1 MFSLGKRV
9 VFVLAIL
16 TLTACKQ
23 QFTIE
28 APTNNFI
35 NNDQPDIFRIAY
47 PEGKPTGLSMQ
58 LNTANVTSLF
68 TQGETEA
75 TASGDSLAEHIYP
88 GRNVFRVSAG
98 SKSEQVYFY
107 YDVEGPAIHI
117 LEASHTSGTV
127 RGYLA
132 DRGGVVSLR
141 IDGSPVTLDENN
153 YFDTSFTSMPVN
165 TFTAVDGFGNQSQTD
180 FARNDQE
187 FHPAMSARLNSGG
200 ISFLGDALAA
210 ALGAIDFDE
219 LLDSIN
225 PLVGLNFVGFFTVEV
240 NLRDF
245 AFDEPDI
252 DLAVLD
258 DERLATDVEIPNF
271 SIGMEMGGR
280 TLFLIPWN
288 VGGTITIDKVL
299 MDTNLLLDIVN
310 KDLDV
315 DLSGTALRFQG
326 FHLDLDY
333 IPNILGFED
342 LLSTIVEAIAN
353 ALSPI
358 IINVV
363 EGVLVPVVSEF
374 IGEIPIQLD
383 ITTAENE
390 TLRVKALPDYL
401 DTFDNGLTIDLGA
414 TITAPFPSA
423 DARPTLGHI
432 YSEGGTPTIGNTT
445 PDGEPFDIGASISAN
460 LINQALLAAH
470 ESGITT
476 MQIRPENTPGT
487 DPEGVSVIEN
497 DGDQIQTS
505 DRIGMR
511 LVPAS
516 PPFIK
521 LLDREG
527 TWGVLGWYDVK
538 LAFDLKRV
546 GWDDYQTLFVTTFNL
561 EVPFELGATDDGF
574 LQIGIEQLPT
584 IEIIKSDEQ
593 GSLVLSPFF
602 INGILDHFM
611 PVVLPKIA
619 AELKSVPLPRIAGHS
634 IHPRAF
640 WVSGEGKNNLS
651 LAGDLVKLSTTANA
665 PAPDTILRFSGATTR
680 SVAPAAVSAQST
692 ELSVVNGEVTIGV
705 SGSNPSSEPLEYRY
719 RVDNGAWSVWKP
731 RSRIQLQRLLGG
743 EHVVEVCARTVL
755 LKQDIDCPTVSFTT
769 AVQ

>member
-1 MFSLGKRV
+1 MSILGKRI
-9 VFVLAIL
+9 VFLFAIL

-28 APTNNFI
+28 APTSNYI
-35 NNDQPDIFRIAY
+35 NNDQPELFRIAY
-47 PEGKPTGLSMQ
+47 PEGKPSGLSMQ

-68 TQGETEA
+68 TIGDAEA
-75 TASGDSLAEHIYP
+75 TATGDALSDHIFP

-107 YDVEGPAIHI
+107 YDIEGPTVHI
-117 LEASHTSGTV
+117 LEASHTSGNV
-127 RGYLA
+127 RGYLK
-132 DRGGVVSLR
+132 DRGGVVSLS
-141 IDGSPVTLDENN
+141 IDGSPVPLDDDNG
-153 YFDTSFTSMPVN
+153 FDTSFTSMPVN
-165 TFTAVDGFGNQSQTD
+165 VFTTVDGFGNQSDTE

-187 FHPAMSARLNSGG
+187 FHPGMSARLNSGG
-200 ISFLGDALAA
+200 ISFLGDALAV

-219 LLDSIN
+219 LLDTIN

-245 AFDEPDI
+245 AYDEPDI

-258 DERLATDVEIPNF
+258 DERLETHVEIPNF
-271 SIGMEMGGR
+271 SIGMQMGGE
-280 TLFLIPWN
+280 TLFFIPWS
-288 VGGTITIDKVL
+288 VGGTITIDRVI
-299 MDTNLLLDIVN
+299 MDTNLLLDILN

-315 DLSGTALRFQG
+315 DLSGTDLELQG

-342 LLSTIVEAIAN
+342 LLSKIVAAIAK
-353 ALSPI
+353 ALTPI
-358 IINVV
+358 IINVT

-383 ITTAENE
+383 ITTADDE
-390 TLRVKALPDYL
+390 TLRVRALPDFL

-414 TITAPFPSA
+414 TITAPYPS
-423 DARPTLGHI
+423 DEARPALGHI
-432 YSEGGTPTIGNTT
+432 YSEGGTPRIGNTT
-445 PDGEPFDIGASISAN
+445 PDGDPFDIGASISAN

-487 DPEGVSVIEN
+487 DPEGVSVIEDSDPIEN
-497 DGDQIQTS
+497 T

-511 LVPAS
+511 LEPAS

-538 LAFDLKRV
+538 LAFDLRRA
-546 GWDDYQTLFVTTFNL
+546 GWSDYQTLFVTTFNL

-584 IEIIKSDEQ
+584 IEIIKSDEK

-602 INGILDHFM
+602 INGILNHFM

-619 AELKSVPLPRIAGHS
+619 AELKSIPLPRIAGHS
-634 IHPRAF
+634 IHPEAF

-651 LAGDLVKLSTTANA
+651 LAGSLVKLSTTQNA
-665 PAPDTILRFSGATTR
+665 PAPKTILRFSGAST
-680 SVAPAAVSAQST
+680 VAAAADAGTQGT
-692 ELSVVNGEVTIGV
+692 ELTVVNGTVTIGV
-705 SGSNPSSEPLEYRY
+705 SGNNPTREPLEYRY
-719 RVDNGAWSVWKP
+719 RVDNGAWSVWKQ
-731 RSRIQLQRLLGG
+731 RRNIELKRLLGG
-743 EHVVEVCARTVL
+743 EHVVEVCARTVV
-755 LKQDIDCPTVSFTT
+755 LKQDVDCPTVSFTT
-769 AVQ
+769 TVQ

>member
-9 VFVLAIL
+9 VFFLAIL
-16 TLTACKQ
+16 SLTACKQ

-28 APTNNFI
+28 SPTSNYI
-35 NNDQPDIFRIAY
+35 NNDQPDVFRVAY
-47 PEGKPTGLSMQ
+47 PEGQPTGLSMQ

-68 TQGETEA
+68 TLGEAEA
-75 TASGDSLAEHIYP
+75 TATGDSLAEHIFP

-107 YDVEGPAIHI
+107 YDIEGPRIHI
-117 LEASHTSGTV
+117 LEASHTGGTV

-132 DRGGVVSLR
+132 DRGGVESLS
-141 IDGSPVTLDENN
+141 IDGSPVTLDEDN
-153 YFDTSFTSMPVN
+153 YFDTFFTSMPVN
-165 TFTAVDGFGNQSQTD
+165 TFTAVDGFGNQSQTE

-200 ISFLGDALAA
+200 ISFLGDALAT
-210 ALGAIDFDE
+210 ALGDIDFDSF
-219 LLDSIN
+219 LDSIN
-225 PLVGLNFVGFFTVEV
+225 PLLGLNFVGFFTVEV

-245 AFDEPDI
+245 SFDQPTI
-252 DLAVLD
+252 DLDVRD
-258 DERLATDVEIPNF
+258 DERLDTHVDIPNF

-280 TLFLIPWN
+280 TLFLIPWS
-288 VGGTITIDKVL
+288 VGGTITMDRLVL
-299 MDTNLLLDIVN
+299 DTNVLLDIVN

-315 DLSGTALRFQG
+315 DLSGTAVDFVG

-342 LLSTIVEAIAN
+342 LLSTIIGAIAE
-353 ALSPI
+353 ALAPI
-358 IINVV
+358 FIDIL
-363 EGVLVPVVSEF
+363 EGVILPVVSDF
-374 IGEIPIQLD
+374 IGEIPIELD
-383 ITTAENE
+383 ITTAEDE
-390 TLRVKALPDYL
+390 TLRVKALPEYL

-432 YSEGGTPTIGNTT
+432 YSAGSTPTIGNTT
-445 PDGEPFDIGASISAN
+445 PDGQPFDIGASISTN

-476 MQIRPENTPGT
+476 MEIRPENTPGT

-611 PVVLPKIA
+611 PVILPKVA
-619 AELKSVPLPRIAGHS
+619 AELKSIPLPRIAGHS
-634 IHPRAF
+634 IYPRDF
-640 WVSGEGKNNLS
+640 WVSGEGGNNLS

-665 PAPDTILRFSGATTR
+665 PAPDTILRFSGATTM
-680 SVAPAAVSAQST
+680 SAAPAAVSAQST
-692 ELSVVNGEVTIGV
+692 DLTVTNGTVTIGV
-705 SGSNPSSEPLEYRY
+705 SGDNPTNEPLEYRF

-731 RSRIQLQRLLGG
+731 RTSIQLQRLLGG
-743 EHVVEVCARTVL
+743 DHVVEVCARTVV
-755 LKQDIDCPTVSFTT
+755 LKQDVDCPTVSFTT

>member
-1 MFSLGKRV
+1 MFSLGKRI
-9 VFVLAIL
+9 VFVMAIL

-28 APTNNFI
+28 APADDYI
-35 NNDQPDIFRIAY
+35 NNDQPDIFRVAY
-47 PEGKPTGLSMQ
+47 PEGQPTGLTMT
-58 LNTANVTSLF
+58 LNTTNVTSLF
-68 TQGETEA
+68 TVSDTEA
-75 TASGDSLAEHIYP
+75 TASGDTLAEHIFP

-107 YDVEGPAIHI
+107 YDIEGPTIHI
-117 LEASHTSGTV
+117 LEASHSSGTV

-132 DRGGVVSLR
+132 DRGGVVSLS
-141 IDGSPVTLDENN
+141 IDGVPVTLDADNQ
-153 YFDTSFTSMPVN
+153 FDTSFTSMPVN
-165 TFTAVDGFGNQSQTD
+165 LFNAVDGFGNQSTTE

-187 FHPAMSARLNSGG
+187 FHPAISARLNSGG
-200 ISFLGDALAA
+200 ISFLGDALGEV
-210 ALGAIDFDE
+210 LGDIDFAAF
-219 LLDSIN
+219 LDSIN
-225 PLVGLNFVGFFTVEV
+225 PLLGLNFVGFFTVEV

-245 AFDEPDI
+245 AFDQPAI
-252 DLAVLD
+252 DLDVLD
-258 DERLATDVEIPNF
+258 NERLDTHVEIPNF
-271 SIGMEMGGR
+271 SIGLEMGGK
-280 TLFLIPWN
+280 TLFLIPWS
-288 VGGTITIDKVL
+288 VGGTVTMDNLVL
-299 MDTNLLLDIVN
+299 DTNILLDIVN

-315 DLSGTALRFQG
+315 DLSGTRIDFQG

-342 LLSTIVEAIAN
+342 LLSTIVGGITEALAPIFIGILEN
-353 ALSPI
+353 AIL
-358 IINVV
+358 
-363 EGVLVPVVSEF
+363 PVVSDF

-383 ITTAENE
+383 ITTADNE
-390 TLRVKALPDYL
+390 TLRVKALPDFL

-414 TITAPFPSA
+414 TITAPFPA
-423 DARPTLGHI
+423 AEARPTLGHI
-432 YSEGGTPTIGNTT
+432 YTEGGTPTIGNTT

-476 MQIRPENTPGT
+476 MTIRPDNTPGA

-497 DGDQIQTS
+497 DGDPIQTS
-505 DRIGMR
+505 DLIGMR

-546 GWDDYQTLFVTTFNL
+546 GWTDYQTLFVTTFNL

-593 GSLVLSPFF
+593 GSLVLSPVF

-611 PVVLPKIA
+611 PVLLPKIA

-640 WVSGEGKNNLS
+640 WVSGEGANNLS
-651 LAGDLVKLSTTANA
+651 LAGNLVKLSTTEAA
-665 PAPDTILRFSGATTR
+665 PAPNTILRFAGAT
-680 SVAPAAVSAQST
+680 VASAPLATAQAT
-692 ELSVVNGEVTIGV
+692 ELSVVNGSVRIAV
-705 SGSNPSSEPLEYRY
+705 SGSNPTSEPLEYRF
-719 RVDNGAWSVWKP
+719 RVDNGPWSVWKP
-731 RSRIQLQRLLGG
+731 RKTIELQRLLGG
-743 EHVVEVCARTVL
+743 DHEVEVCARTLV